1 MIPISGPDF
10 VDLKTTNDVTSHA
23 LQYTIRSFGYHQQGA
38 LIWEVCEAL
47 GLPFASFN
55 LLFVET
61 SAPHCARH
69 VPLDDKDL
77 EFGRR
82 MNRIAMKRIA
92 ASMALKH
99 WPGPGEGEDRA
110 LPLAHDERARIE
122 ARLKI
127 EEAA

>member
-1 MIPISGPDF
+1 
-10 VDLKTTNDVTSHA
+10 
-23 LQYTIRSFGYHQQGA
+23 
-38 LIWEVCEAL
+38 
-47 GLPFASFN
+47 
-55 LLFVET
+55 
-61 SAPHCARH
+61 

-127 EEAA
+127 EETT